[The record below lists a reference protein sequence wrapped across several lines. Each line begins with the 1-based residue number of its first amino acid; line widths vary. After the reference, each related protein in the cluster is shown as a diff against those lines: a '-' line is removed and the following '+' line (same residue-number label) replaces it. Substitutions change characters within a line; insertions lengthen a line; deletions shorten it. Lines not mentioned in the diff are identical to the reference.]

1 MLFST
6 ASSLCV
12 SASCQRRWLLHSWRA
27 SGAGGPDAA
36 SLSLD
41 VAVVRLGRK
50 GRDAGIQPYEEE
62 GWEVCVPRRLRS
74 QPGRLSTPLATGLP
88 ASNAPK
94 SEKTS
99 TPRHSRRQPT
109 ASTAETAR
117 RGGAAF
123 EKPPLGQPLPLLQ
136 PLLNE
141 RNNLATAHL
150 SGNVKRSISALVLYR
165 RIRPVFK
172 KKLHDVDTAP
182 TRYHM

>member
-1 MLFST
+1 MGLARRRIVLSALRDGSGEPFET
-6 ASSLCV
+6 SS
-12 SASCQRRWLLHSWRA
+12 
-27 SGAGGPDAA
+27 
-36 SLSLD
+36 
-41 VAVVRLGRK
+41 
-50 GRDAGIQPYEEE
+50 
-62 GWEVCVPRRLRS
+62 
-74 QPGRLSTPLATGLP
+74 ATGLP

-99 TPRHSRRQPT
+99 TPRHRWRQST
-109 ASTAETAR
+109 ASIAETAR

-172 KKLHDVDTAP
+172 KKLHDVDMAP